1 MQASCKN
8 LRPVSHVPPPS
19 VSFSSAASE
28 SSLKL
33 PFVSIPCRFHL
44 VAGEMSLSR
53 GSPWFPQQSS
63 FISNAILVIIIIITM
78 FIITV
83 SICIPKKKKFPVIL
97 FYFILFY
104 FCVSA
109 SVQRESRKNLC
120 LSMQIPLCKY
130 GQGHLRAGEN
140 QSNQKESFL
149 SFFLPVSL
157 SVCLS
162 LWIERIIK
170 KLQCSSDRVPMTILN
185 SW

>member
-63 FISNAILVIIIIITM
+63 FISNAIFVIIIIITM

-83 SICIPKKKKFPVIL
+83 SICIPKKKKIPC
-97 FYFILFY
+97 YFILFH
-104 FCVSA
+104 FILFLR
-109 SVQRESRKNLC
+109 QRQRPKRITEEFVFEYADPAMQIWPRTFTGRWEPKQSERIFSFFLSTC
-120 LSMQIPLCKY
+120 LSV
-130 GQGHLRAGEN
+130 G
-140 QSNQKESFL
+140 L
-149 SFFLPVSL
+149 SFFMNRKNHKEAAMFF
-157 SVCLS
+157 
-162 LWIERIIK
+162 W
-170 KLQCSSDRVPMTILN
+170 
-185 SW
+185 

>member
-83 SICIPKKKKFPVIL
+83 SICIPKKKKNSLL
-97 FYFILFY
+97 FYFISFY
-104 FCVSA
+104 FIFASAPASKENHGRICVWVCRSRYA
-109 SVQRESRKNLC
+109 NMAKDIYGPVRTKAIRKNLF
-120 LSMQIPLCKY
+120 
-130 GQGHLRAGEN
+130 
-140 QSNQKESFL
+140 FL
-149 SFFLPVSL
+149 SFY
-157 SVCLS
+157 LS
-162 LWIERIIK
+162 LCRSVFLYESK
-170 KLQCSSDRVPMTILN
+170 ES
-185 SW
+185 